1 MGNKYLIVAINSINS
16 LRMRS
21 EYAKSQNSKFD
32 VDVQKAD
39 STLQHPIFCTRKFLG
54 ASTLDIVVD
63 NSHIVFAVLFIA
75 AFKPSPSTNYDSIH
89 LTLAFLAYLIRFSTH
104 VYICLTFLIKRYN
117 SSSDRP
123 HLISP
128 LQCSICLHVVLFL
141 GHKTN
146 SVSIIYTFQQM
157 IC

>member
-1 MGNKYLIVAINSINS
+1 MVQRRFDLHI
-16 LRMRS
+16 
-21 EYAKSQNSKFD
+21 QHWFD
-32 VDVQKAD
+32 VISTSGCDVV
-39 STLQHPIFCTRKFLG
+39 STLNRR
-54 ASTLDIVVD
+54 
-63 NSHIVFAVLFIA
+63 NFAGW
-75 AFKPSPSTNYDSIH
+75 
-89 LTLAFLAYLIRFSTH
+89 

-146 SVSIIYTFQQM
+146 SVSHYLYDFLANDLLKSHINNGTLKVSVPFHFTWYKFSFISSKGRE
-157 IC
+157 